1 MPCRGTDGLVH
12 IQGKVVV
19 ARGLQLENLLELL
32 GPILRE
38 RAGMLTILVCP
49 TVRFLEACCNAH
61 NTMSHADRIA
71 EGERQL
77 RELGSLR
84 REVRS
89 WLVRHG
95 FHDVLL
101 ADPLEAAG
109 AAKSVAKARDLMF
122 DAVHMKPAGFAAL
135 AGKIRELIQQ
145 WMLSKKRKGASIEQP
160 AGKRA
165 KTEQAAVGASGP
177 TGRRGPRSGAKG
189 GRSSKPGPGN
199 RIQY

>member
-1 MPCRGTDGLVH
+1 MAEG
-12 IQGKVVV
+12 
-19 ARGLQLENLLELL
+19 
-32 GPILRE
+32 
-38 RAGMLTILVCP
+38 
-49 TVRFLEACCNAH
+49 
-61 NTMSHADRIA
+61 DRIA

-84 REVRS
+84 REVRT
-89 WLVRHG
+89 WLVRQG

-109 AAKSVAKARDLMF
+109 AAKNVEKARNLMF

-145 WMLSKKRKGASIEQP
+145 WMITKKRKGGSIEQP

-165 KTEQAAVGASGP
+165 RADHAVGGGNAP
-177 TGRRGPRSGAKG
+177 TGQRAPRSGAKG
-189 GRSSKPGPGN
+189 VKAAKTGSGTGTGRKK
-199 RIQY
+199 

>member
-1 MPCRGTDGLVH
+1 
-12 IQGKVVV
+12 
-19 ARGLQLENLLELL
+19 
-32 GPILRE
+32 
-38 RAGMLTILVCP
+38 
-49 TVRFLEACCNAH
+49 
-61 NTMSHADRIA
+61 MSQADRTG

-109 AAKSVAKARDLMF
+109 AAKSVERARELMF

-135 AGKIRELIQQ
+135 AGKVRELIVQ
-145 WMLSKKRKGASIEQP
+145 WLLAKKRKGSSIEQP

-165 KTEQAAVGASGP
+165 RIDQDGSGASGNVSNA
-177 TGRRGPRSGAKG
+177 GAKKGGPRLPRGGSKG
-189 GRSSKPGPGN
+189 GRGAKAGTGPKL
-199 RIQY
+199 